1 MLQPWGRKE
10 LDTTERMNLNELL
23 KKEHQSPFYLH
34 QFFSAEP
41 SLWSNSH
48 ILT

>member
-34 QFFSAEP
+34 FALFRRR
-41 SLWSNSH
+41 
-48 ILT
+48 